1 MSQMKTPEKTAIL
14 VLSIV
19 LVFLFINATRIN
31 SVSQQLDQAYF
42 LESIDTTLAT
52 GRSTTMLGR
61 SIIHAVSELITAPVS
76 KICEYPLENDRQG
89 YLSLYQRHALPILY
103 GLAAL
108 RTFLPTNVVYYLC
121 ALVAFPGLLFIVYF
135 RSRHLGVPVIISVV
149 LLLMVAFHPAW
160 SYSSFGQFYADKLFP
175 PFCILY
181 FFILHDWL
189 TQDRRRPIALLVL
202 GVLAAATSE
211 RSVIMLVAGTLGV
224 YAFFGFRRKW
234 SRLDFLPLILILIL
248 AVYVVIYMRFIQA
261 NSDYSSFSSGVLNFF
276 SALHRNTDDAKAIYK
291 FLFINL
297 LFLVPF
303 GFFAKRWALI
313 ALLSM
318 IPNVIGSIGGAEKLG
333 WSTHYHSPYFP
344 FLIIALVMGASAL
357 WKTRSRVLIPIFMTL
372 AFSITVLYAFMDPFS
387 PSVSFPS
394 QQVRQTGLVKMVE
407 FYTGTGPAETI
418 IKRTRRLKGIAA
430 HIPPGSDVSTL
441 EGYMPALYEQGV
453 KWIHFYPLGLG
464 KSDYL
469 ILPYTPIGDE
479 RRWEGFV
486 SYLGRDVIE
495 QANSCLQQK
504 INEHYILVKEFP
516 ESRTAILQRRQ

>member
-1 MSQMKTPEKTAIL
+1 
-14 VLSIV
+14 
-19 LVFLFINATRIN
+19 
-31 SVSQQLDQAYF
+31 
-42 LESIDTTLAT
+42 
-52 GRSTTMLGR
+52 MLGR

-76 KICEYPLENDRQG
+76 KICTYPFENDTRE
-89 YLSLYQRHALPILY
+89 YLSLYQRHSLPILY

-121 ALVAFPGLLFIVYF
+121 ALLAFPGLLFIVYF
-135 RSRHLGVPVIISVV
+135 RSRQLEVPIIISLV
-149 LLLMVAFHPAW
+149 LFLMVAFHPAW

-189 TQDRRRPIALLVL
+189 TQERRRPIALLVL

-211 RSVIMLVAGTLGV
+211 RSIIMLVAGTLGV
-224 YAFFGFRRKW
+224 YALFGFRRQW

-248 AVYVVIYMRFIQA
+248 GVYVFIYMRFIQV
-261 NSDYSSFSSGVLNFF
+261 NSDYTSFSSGVLNFF
-276 SALHRNTDDAKAIYK
+276 SALRRNSNDAKPIYK
-291 FLFINL
+291 FLLINL

-313 ALLSM
+313 AILSM
-318 IPNVIGSIGGAEKLG
+318 IPNLIGSIGGAEKLG
-333 WSTHYHSPYFP
+333 WTTHYHSAYFP
-344 FLIIALVMGASAL
+344 FLVIAIVMGASAL
-357 WKTRSRVLIPIFMTL
+357 WKTRSRILIPITMTL
-372 AFSITVLYAFMDPFS
+372 AIGITLLYAFMDPF
-387 PSVSFPS
+387 PPTVSFS
-394 QQVRQTGLVKMVE
+394 WVQIRETGLVKMVE
-407 FYTGTGPAETI
+407 FYTGTGSAEPI
-418 IKRTRRLKGIAA
+418 IKRTIRLKSIAA

-441 EGYMPALYEQGV
+441 EGYMPALYEKGV

-469 ILPYTPIGDE
+469 IIPYTPIGDE

-486 SYLGRDVIE
+486 SYLGPDVIE

-504 INEHYILVKEFP
+504 INEQYILVKEFP